1 MNGIT
6 REKVIKMFKKLETPI
21 FQQNFFLVDAYS
33 AEGAFVT
40 GTFGGIRQFFSI
52 DGHQIG
58 DGLEVDIVVQLRKF
72 YEAMIEQN

>member
-6 REKVIKMFKKLETPI
+6 REKVIKMFKKLEIPI
-21 FQQNFFLVDAYS
+21 FQKNFSLVDAYS

-40 GTFGGIRQFFSI
+40 GTFGGITQFFSI